1 MDKKLTTQALVEEFA
16 ANNKITLATAD
27 EFVHAFF
34 SIIAESLAAGD
45 SVKIKGWGTFKV
57 APMNDRESTDV
68 NTGERIVIKG
78 YNKVTFTPESALKE
92 LINKPFAQFEAVE
105 LNDEYDSSH
114 ELAEN
119 AIEEEQEESGVP
131 EELPTEGEETI
142 VSDLETDKN
151 ADIQKEGSKESIHI
165 DSAHSD
171 DEIAQKDIIA
181 IEANDVETPL
191 PSEEKEAKE
200 LAQPE
205 FDNQSEPKETIKKT
219 LTQEDLKDNPPE
231 MVSYRKSNKAWR
243 IWLPIL
249 LLLLI
254 AAGIYLFTLR
264 TGHPTSTKHKVKESD
279 MIKVEKAEFDDSSIN
294 ESSSKTNSA
303 ADKIYQVTV
312 TSDSVANKPKDSIS
326 NSVPATPVQVNMSR
340 PGALEVQRAAEKA
353 IEKNKD
359 TANEVSSVVKNNGK
373 PYKLTLTTAD
383 AAKNL
388 KDFTAADTTNYSIDG
403 TLAVHELKDGETIIR
418 LAQVYYGDK
427 KLWPYIVKYN
437 WMKDPNHVSKG
448 TVLNIPFLKPKK

>member
-57 APMNDRESTDV
+57 APMNDRESTNV

-78 YNKVTFTPESALKE
+78 YNKVTFTPENTLKE

-114 ELAEN
+114 ELADN
-119 AIEEEQEESGVP
+119 ALEEEQEDSGAP
-131 EELPTEGEETI
+131 EEMPTEREET
-142 VSDLETDKN
+142 VVPDLETEKN
-151 ADIQKEGSKESIHI
+151 TDIQKEVSNESIHI
-165 DSAHSD
+165 DPAHSV
-171 DEIAQKDIIA
+171 DEIAQKDFITP
-181 IEANDVETPL
+181 EADNVETTL
-191 PSEEKEAKE
+191 PNEDVKAKE
-200 LAQPE
+200 SVQPE
-205 FDNQSEPKETIKKT
+205 FDNKPEPKEVIKKT

-231 MVSYRKSNKAWR
+231 MVSYHKPNKAWR

-254 AAGIYLFTLR
+254 AAGIYLYTLWI
-264 TGHPTSTKHKVKESD
+264 GHPTTTTKYKVKESD
-279 MIKVEKAEFDDSSIN
+279 MIKVEKAEFDDNSIK
-294 ESSSKTNSA
+294 ESSSAS
-303 ADKIYQVTV
+303 DKIYQVTV
-312 TSDSVANKPKDSIS
+312 TSDSVANKPKDSIP
-326 NSVPATPVQVNMSR
+326 NSVPAARVQVNMSR

-353 IEKNKD
+353 IEKNKE
-359 TANEVSSVVKNNGK
+359 TANEVPSVLKNNGK
-373 PYKLTLTTAD
+373 PYKLTLTAAD

>member
-57 APMNDRESTDV
+57 APMNDRESTNV

-78 YNKVTFTPESALKE
+78 YNKVTFTPENTLKE

-114 ELAEN
+114 ELADN
-119 AIEEEQEESGVP
+119 ALEEEQEESSVP
-131 EELPTEGEETI
+131 EEVPTEREET
-142 VSDLETDKN
+142 VAPDLETEKN
-151 ADIQKEGSKESIHI
+151 TDIQKEVSNESIHI
-165 DSAHSD
+165 DPAYSD
-171 DEIAQKDIIA
+171 DEIAQKDFITP
-181 IEANDVETPL
+181 EADNVETTL
-191 PSEEKEAKE
+191 PNEGVKAKE
-200 LAQPE
+200 SVQPE
-205 FDNQSEPKETIKKT
+205 FGNNPEPKEVIKKT

-231 MVSYRKSNKAWR
+231 MVSYHKPNKAWR

-249 LLLLI
+249 LLFLI
-254 AAGIYLFTLR
+254 AAGIYLYTLWI
-264 TGHPTSTKHKVKESD
+264 GHPTTTTKYKVKESD
-279 MIKVEKAEFDDSSIN
+279 KIKVEKAEFDDNSIK
-294 ESSSKTNSA
+294 ESSSAS
-303 ADKIYQVTV
+303 DKIYQVTV
-312 TSDSVANKPKDSIS
+312 TSDSVANKPKDSIP
-326 NSVPATPVQVNMSR
+326 NSVPAARVQVNMSR

-353 IEKNKD
+353 TEINKE

-373 PYKLTLTTAD
+373 PYKLTLTAAD

-388 KDFTAADTTNYSIDG
+388 KDFTAADTTNYTIDG

-418 LAQVYYGDK
+418 LAQVYYGEK

>member
-57 APMNDRESTDV
+57 APMNDRESTNV

-78 YNKVTFTPESALKE
+78 YNKVTFTPENTLRE

-114 ELAEN
+114 ELADN
-119 AIEEEQEESGVP
+119 ALEEEQEESSAP
-131 EELPTEGEETI
+131 EEMPTEREET
-142 VSDLETDKN
+142 VVPDLETEKN
-151 ADIQKEGSKESIHI
+151 TDIQKEVSNESIHI
-165 DSAHSD
+165 DPAYSD
-171 DEIAQKDIIA
+171 DEIAQKDFITP
-181 IEANDVETPL
+181 ETDNVETTL
-191 PSEEKEAKE
+191 PNEDVKAKE
-200 LAQPE
+200 SVQPE
-205 FDNQSEPKETIKKT
+205 FGNNSEPKEVIKKT

-231 MVSYRKSNKAWR
+231 MVSYHKPNKAWR

-254 AAGIYLFTLR
+254 AAGIYLYTLWM
-264 TGHPTSTKHKVKESD
+264 GHPTTTTKYKVKESD
-279 MIKVEKAEFDDSSIN
+279 KIKVEKAEFDDNSIK
-294 ESSSKTNSA
+294 ESSSAS
-303 ADKIYQVTV
+303 DKIYQVTV
-312 TSDSVANKPKDSIS
+312 TSDSVANKPKDSIP
-326 NSVPATPVQVNMSR
+326 NSVPAARVQVNMSR
-340 PGALEVQRAAEKA
+340 PGALEVQQAAEKA
-353 IEKNKD
+353 IEKNKE
-359 TANEVSSVVKNNGK
+359 TANEVPSVVKNNGK
-373 PYKLTLTTAD
+373 PYKLTLTAAD